1 MFLHVGG
8 DVVVNVGRVIAILN
22 LRSGGNVG
30 APVQEVVRQLQI
42 GRSVT
47 DLAGD
52 QAKSLVLT
60 ETELFLSPIS
70 SVTLK
75 KRADQHHFWLMGVSS

>member
-22 LRSGGNVG
+22 LRSGATEG
-30 APVQEVVRQLQI
+30 APIQEIIRQLRV
-42 GRSVT
+42 GRNLT

-60 ETELFLSPIS
+60 NNQLFLSPIS

-75 KRADQHHFWLMGVSS
+75 KRAEQHRSWMTGLSS

>member
-22 LRSGGNVG
+22 LRSGAAEG
-30 APVQEVVRQLQI
+30 APMPEIIRHLQV
-42 GRSVT
+42 GRSLT

-60 ETELFLSPIS
+60 NTELFLSPIS

-75 KRADQHHFWLMGVSS
+75 KRAEQHRSWSTGVSS

>member
-1 MFLHVGG
+1 MFLHIGG

-22 LRSGGNVG
+22 LRAGTAEG
-30 APVQEVVRQLQI
+30 APIQALIRDLKI
-42 GRSVT
+42 GRNVT

-60 ETELFLSPIS
+60 TGELYLSPIS
-70 SVTLK
+70 SATLK
-75 KRADQHHFWLMGVSS
+75 KRAEQHRSWMTGLSS

>member
-8 DVVVNVGRVIAILN
+8 DIIVNVSRVIAILN
-22 LRSGGNVG
+22 LRSGTDEGGPMLIRHLQVG
-30 APVQEVVRQLQI
+30 RTLV
-42 GRSVT
+42 

-60 ETELFLSPIS
+60 ESELFLSPIS

-75 KRADQHHFWLMGVSS
+75 RRAEKHRFWLAGLPS

>member
-22 LRSGGNVG
+22 LRSGGGPG
-30 APVQEVVRQLQI
+30 APVQELVRQLQV
-42 GRSVT
+42 GRVLT
-47 DLAGD
+47 DLSGG

-60 ETELFLSPIS
+60 EAELFLSPIS
-70 SVTLK
+70 SATLK
-75 KRADQHHFWLMGVSS
+75 KRAEQHHFSLPGTAS

>member
-22 LRSGGNVG
+22 LRSGEEAN
-30 APVQEVVRQLQI
+30 PPIREQIRQLQV
-42 GRSVT
+42 GRALT
-47 DLAGD
+47 DLAGG

-60 ETELFLSPIS
+60 ESELFLSPIS
-70 SVTLK
+70 SGTLK
-75 KRADQHHFWLMGVSS
+75 KRAEQHHFWLAGASS

>member
-8 DVVVNVGRVIAILN
+8 DVVVNVGQVIAILN
-22 LRSGGNVG
+22 LRSGTGPNLTG
-30 APVQEVVRQLQI
+30 RDQVRQLQV
-42 GRSVT
+42 GRRLT
-47 DLAGD
+47 DLSGG

-70 SVTLK
+70 SATLK
-75 KRADQHHFWLMGVSS
+75 KRAEQHHFWASGVSS

>member
-22 LRSGGNVG
+22 LRSETSTSTQGL
-30 APVQEVVRQLQI
+30 VRQLQAA
-42 GRSVT
+42 RRMT
-47 DLAGD
+47 DLANG

-60 ETELFLSPIS
+60 ESEIFLSPIS
-70 SVTLK
+70 SGTLK
-75 KRADQHHFWLMGVSS
+75 KRAEQRQTWSINVHS

>member
-22 LRSGGNVG
+22 LRNGALPNTAARDQIRHLQVG
-30 APVQEVVRQLQI
+30 RVL
-42 GRSVT
+42 T
-47 DLAGD
+47 DLAGG

-60 ETELFLSPIS
+60 ESELFLSPIS
-70 SVTLK
+70 SATLK
-75 KRADQHHFWLMGVSS
+75 KRAEQHHFWLAGASS

>member
-22 LRSGGNVG
+22 LRSGGSSGQSVRD
-30 APVQEVVRQLQI
+30 QVRQLQA
-42 GRSVT
+42 GRVLT

-60 ETELFLSPIS
+60 ESELFLSPIS
-70 SVTLK
+70 SATLK
-75 KRADQHHFWLMGVSS
+75 KRAEQHQFWLAGASS

>member
-8 DVVVNVGRVIAILN
+8 DVVVNISRVIAILN
-22 LRSGGNVG
+22 LRGGDPGV
-30 APVQEVVRQLQI
+30 PVQGLVKQLQA
-42 GRSVT
+42 GRTLT

-60 ETELFLSPIS
+60 ESELFLSPIS
-70 SVTLK
+70 SATLK
-75 KRADQHHFWLMGVSS
+75 KRAEQHRFWLTGTSS